1 MKLPETITLD
11 ETNMEDIQE
20 EIVSLAEDI
29 MDINEDIDD
38 VNDCLEEIKETVDDS
53 LEIQKAICESCIE
66 MCNVIDRSDARI
78 VKIND
83 RVNYLMDD
91 VEDKSITWKIV
102 TAILVTLFIV
112 WNLILTYHICYGL

>member
-38 VNDCLEEIKETVDDS
+38 VNDCLEEIKETVNGS
-53 LEIQKAICESCIE
+53 LEIQKVICESCID
-66 MCNVIDRSDARI
+66 MCECIDDAN
-78 VKIND
+78 K
-83 RVNYLMDD
+83 
-91 VEDKSITWKIV
+91 
-102 TAILVTLFIV
+102 
-112 WNLILTYHICYGL
+112 